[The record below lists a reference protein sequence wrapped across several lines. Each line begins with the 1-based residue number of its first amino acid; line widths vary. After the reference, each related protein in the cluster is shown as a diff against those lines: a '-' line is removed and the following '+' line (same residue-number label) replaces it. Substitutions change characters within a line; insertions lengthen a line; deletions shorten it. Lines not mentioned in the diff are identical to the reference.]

1 MEEESRTIT
10 LPVALIEKV
19 EERIKNSKYTSV
31 SSYVEEVV
39 REVLTAEEMEVGVL
53 SQEEKGVIRK
63 RLKDLGYLE

>member
-1 MEEESRTIT
+1 MEGIKTIA
-10 LPVALIEKV
+10 LPGELVKKI

-53 SQEEKGVIRK
+53 SQEERGVIRK